1 MSEHDRIES
10 EAFAA
15 QIGADPAF
23 AALEASGAPIVAA
36 AGEPLAIVHANE
48 SAISVF
54 GGDLVALGDRLFR
67 GSEPGARR
75 LRELAAAESHAAA
88 PRLERLRF
96 SFGPIAQTATVLCR
110 RLTAEETG
118 PIFLVAMLGMRSAAS
133 ETPLV
138 RPEEASVSAAVIAA
152 PEAVAESPAAPSPAI
167 PAIEPPPARPP
178 RPERF
183 LWRSDAEGRVLDV
196 TAALAD
202 VVGRENGDIAGRS
215 FLELASRL
223 RLAPDDRLADAFA
236 SRRSWSGVELD
247 WPLDGGGARVPVTLG
262 ALPIFDDGRHFG
274 GYQGY
279 GVLHV
284 DRLRHE
290 PESNSEPEPDI
301 APPAEEPAAALEP
314 PAEAAPL
321 AEAEQTS
328 ALIGAKIVPLRPL
341 PRLEEAAAS
350 IGESLSPSERTAFDE
365 IARALASAAQKPAK
379 GSVRDLFETIEQAT
393 GQQASGGQSA
403 GQAAAVSAEPEAA
416 PFEEHEPAPIH
427 DALPSNENSAFPGDL
442 SRAAALLD
450 RLPIGVMVARGAEA
464 LYANRTLLDYLG
476 YGDAAALAGD
486 GGATRLFAGRRPP
499 TAADGTA
506 AGVVEVLD
514 CDGEPLEADVRLE
527 PIQWDGLAATLVTL
541 RSAQQSIAAPER
553 ARAGALRKELE
564 SRRHEAEELRATLDA
579 MGDAVVVV
587 DAEGRLRSVNAA
599 LGRLVGGEPRALLGS
614 GLASL
619 LCDADQGVVADF
631 LRRPTSRDLG
641 EGLPVQARARN
652 GQLIPVLLTLAPL
665 GPPPEQRRCVI
676 LHVIRRR
683 SSDDELEAARREA
696 ERASAAKTDFL
707 AKVSHEIRTPLN
719 AIIGFA
725 EVMMEE
731 RFGPLGN
738 ERYKEYLKDIHTSG
752 EHVLSLV
759 NDLLDLSKIEAGKF
773 ELDVERIDANAVISE
788 CVSIMQPQANRS
800 RVVIRLSLWPRLP
813 RILADGRSLRQIL
826 LNLLSNAVKFNEAG
840 GQVIVSSALTDA
852 GYVVIR
858 VKDTGI
864 GMSETEIETALEPF
878 RQIGSS
884 RGGTGLGLP
893 VTKALIE
900 ANRASFSIK
909 SRKNQGTLIEV
920 AFPPPQVLA
929 AE

>member
-1 MSEHDRIES
+1 MNEHDRLGIES
-10 EAFAA
+10 ETVAA
-15 QIGADPAF
+15 QISADPAF

-36 AGEPLAIVHANE
+36 AGEPLSVVHANE
-48 SAISVF
+48 SAIAVF
-54 GGDLVALGDRLFR
+54 GGDLAALGERLFR
-67 GSEPGARR
+67 GEEQGARR
-75 LRELAAAESHAAA
+75 LRELAGARSHAAA

-110 RLTAEETG
+110 TLAGELDAQ
-118 PIFLVAMLGMRSAAS
+118 PLFLVAMLGMRSAAS
-133 ETPLV
+133 ESPPAPAVVAEPILAA
-138 RPEEASVSAAVIAA
+138 PEPIAA
-152 PEAVAESPAAPSPAI
+152 PEPAPPAAR
-167 PAIEPPPARPP
+167 ARPERL

-183 LWRSDAEGRVLDV
+183 LWRADAEGRVLDV
-196 TAALAD
+196 TSALAD
-202 VVGRENGDIAGRS
+202 VVGRENGDIAGRL

-223 RLAPDDRLADAFA
+223 RLAPDNRLTDAFA

-247 WPLDGGGARVPVTLG
+247 WPLEGGSARVPVTLG
-262 ALPIFDDGRHFG
+262 ALPVFDDGRGFG

-284 DRLRHE
+284 DRLRSAAPE
-290 PESNSEPEPDI
+290 PASEQPTSEPISEEPTQATPLTVI
-301 APPAEEPAAALEP
+301 EPPVAESPAETEPAPVIAG
-314 PAEAAPL
+314 
-321 AEAEQTS
+321 
-328 ALIGAKIVPLRPL
+328 GAKVVPLRPV

-350 IGESLSPSERTAFDE
+350 IGEALSPSERTAFDE
-365 IARALASAAQKPAK
+365 IARALATVAQKPAK

-393 GQQASGGQSA
+393 GQ
-403 GQAAAVSAEPEAA
+403 AAAAPAES
-416 PFEEHEPAPIH
+416 EPARSDEP
-427 DALPSNENSAFPGDL
+427 APSNENVAFPGDL

-450 RLPIGVMVARGAEA
+450 RLPIGVMVARGADV

-476 YGDAAALAGD
+476 YADAAALAAE
-486 GGATRLFAGRRPP
+486 GGATRLFSGRRPP
-499 TAADGTA
+499 TAMDGTA
-506 AGVVEVLD
+506 GGVVEVVD
-514 CDGEPLEADVRLE
+514 CDGEPLEADARLE
-527 PIQWDGLAATLVTL
+527 PIEWDCVPATLVTL
-541 RSAQQSIAAPER
+541 RGARAATIAPEA

-564 SRRHEAEELRATLDA
+564 ARRHEAEELRAVLDA
-579 MGDAVVVV
+579 MSDAVAVV
-587 DAEGRLRSVNAA
+587 DADGRLRSVNAA
-599 LGRLVGGEPRALLGS
+599 LVRLVGGEARTLLGS

-619 LCDADQGVVADF
+619 FCDADQGAVADF
-631 LRRPTSRDLG
+631 LRRPPGREATG
-641 EGLPVQARARN
+641 EGLQVQTRMRKGQLLPVQ
-652 GQLIPVLLTLAPL
+652 LTLAPL

-676 LHVIRRR
+676 LHVVRRR
-683 SSDDELEAARREA
+683 SSDDELEAARSEA

-752 EHVLSLV
+752 AHVLSLV

-788 CVSIMQPQANRS
+788 CVSMMQPQANRS

-826 LNLLSNAVKFNEAG
+826 LNLLSNGVKFNEAG

-864 GMSETEIETALEPF
+864 GMSENEIETALEPF

-909 SRKNQGTLIEV
+909 SRKNQGTLVEV

>member
-10 EAFAA
+10 EAVAT

-36 AGEPLAIVHANE
+36 AGEPLAIIHANE

-54 GGDLVALGDRLFR
+54 GGDLVALGDRLF
-67 GSEPGARR
+67 GGDEPGARR
-75 LRELAAAESHAAA
+75 LRELAGAESHAAA

-110 RLTAEETG
+110 RLTSEDSA
-118 PIFLVAMLGMRSAAS
+118 PLFLVAMLGMRSAAN

-138 RPEEASVSAAVIAA
+138 QPAEAPVPEAVIAE
-152 PEAVAESPAAPSPAI
+152 PEAVAESRAAPEPV
-167 PAIEPPPARPP
+167 IEPPPARPP

-202 VVGRENGDIAGRS
+202 VVGRENGDIAGRP

-223 RLAPDDRLADAFA
+223 RLAPDERLADAFD

-247 WPLDGGGARVPVTLG
+247 WPLDGGCARVPVTLG
-262 ALPIFDDGRHFG
+262 ALPVFDDGRHFG

-284 DRLRHE
+284 DRLRQE
-290 PESNSEPEPDI
+290 PEREPEPEPDLTP
-301 APPAEEPAAALEP
+301 PPAEEPATALE
-314 PAEAAPL
+314 PL
-321 AEAEQTS
+321 AEAVPIQTAPAETEQTP
-328 ALIGAKIVPLRPL
+328 ALLGAKIVPLRPL

-393 GQQASGGQSA
+393 GQQAM
-403 GQAAAVSAEPEAA
+403 GQATAVSAEPAPESEPFEEPSHEAA
-416 PFEEHEPAPIH
+416 PSQEP
-427 DALPSNENSAFPGDL
+427 LPSNENSAFPGDL

-476 YGDAAALAGD
+476 YGDAAALTGD

-506 AGVVEVLD
+506 GGVVEVLD

-541 RSAQQSIAAPER
+541 RSAASVAAPES

-599 LGRLVGGEPRALLGS
+599 LGRLIGGEPRALLGS

-619 LCDADQGVVADF
+619 FCDADQGVVADF

-641 EGLPVQARARN
+641 DGLQVQARGRN
-652 GQLIPVLLTLAPL
+652 GQVIPVQLTLAPL
-665 GPPPEQRRCVI
+665 GPPPELRRCVI

-683 SSDDELEAARREA
+683 SSDDELEAARHEA

-738 ERYKEYLKDIHTSG
+738 DRYKEYLKDIHTSG

-864 GMSETEIETALEPF
+864 GMSENEIETALEPF

>member
-1 MSEHDRIES
+1 MSEHDRLGIES
-10 EAFAA
+10 EAVAA
-15 QIGADPAF
+15 QISADPAF

-36 AGEPLAIVHANE
+36 AGEPLSVVHANE
-48 SAISVF
+48 SAIAVF
-54 GGDLVALGDRLFR
+54 GADLDALGERLFR
-67 GSEPGARR
+67 GEEPGAQR
-75 LRELAAAESHAAA
+75 LRELAGARSHAAA
-88 PRLERLRF
+88 ARLERLRF

-110 RLTAEETG
+110 TLAG
-118 PIFLVAMLGMRSAAS
+118 ASGAPPLFLIALLGMRSAAS
-133 ETPLV
+133 ESPLV
-138 RPEEASVSAAVIAA
+138 
-152 PEAVAESPAAPSPAI
+152 VAESNPAAPVLAAPVPEPAQ
-167 PAIEPPPARPP
+167 PSAR

-183 LWRSDAEGRVLDV
+183 LWRADAEGRILDV
-196 TAALAD
+196 TSALAD
-202 VVGRENGDIAGRS
+202 VVGRENGDIAGRL

-223 RLAPDDRLADAFA
+223 RLAPDERIAEAFA

-247 WPLDGGGARVPVTLG
+247 WPLEGGAARVPVTLG
-262 ALPIFDDGRHFG
+262 ALPVFDDGRGFG

-284 DRLRHE
+284 DRLRGA
-290 PESNSEPEPDI
+290 PES
-301 APPAEEPAAALEP
+301 AEP
-314 PAEAAPL
+314 PPSEAAPAIEPPERMVVAAP
-321 AEAEQTS
+321 AETESLPVIAG
-328 ALIGAKIVPLRPL
+328 GAKIVTLRPL
-341 PRLEEAAAS
+341 PRLEDAAAS
-350 IGESLSPSERTAFDE
+350 IEALSPSERTAFDE
-365 IARALASAAQKPAK
+365 IARALASVAQKPAK

-393 GQQASGGQSA
+393 GQ
-403 GQAAAVSAEPEAA
+403 AAVVSAEPEPARID
-416 PFEEHEPAPIH
+416 EPAATNDPAPSEDPAPDERAPSDEH
-427 DALPSNENSAFPGDL
+427 APSNENVAFPGDL

-450 RLPIGVMVARGAEA
+450 RLPIGVMVARGAEV
-464 LYANRTLLDYLG
+464 LYANATLLDYLG
-476 YGDAAALAGD
+476 YDDAAALAAE
-486 GGATRLFAGRRPP
+486 GGATRLFSGRRPP
-499 TAADGTA
+499 TAPDGTA
-506 AGVVEVLD
+506 GGVVAVMD
-514 CDGEPLEADVRLE
+514 CDGEALEADVRLE
-527 PIQWDGLAATLVTL
+527 PIEWDSVPATLVTL
-541 RSAQQSIAAPER
+541 RGARPAAKAPE
-553 ARAGALRKELE
+553 AVRAGALRKELE
-564 SRRHEAEELRATLDA
+564 TRRQEAEELRAALDA
-579 MGDAVVVV
+579 MSDAVAVV
-587 DAEGRLRSVNAA
+587 DADGRLRSVNAA
-599 LGRLVGGEPRALLGS
+599 LVRLVGGETHALLGA

-619 LCDADQGVVADF
+619 FCDADQGAVADF
-631 LRRPTSRDLG
+631 LRRPAGRETG
-641 EGLPVQARARN
+641 EGLQVQARMRK
-652 GQLIPVLLTLAPL
+652 GQLIPVQLTLSPL
-665 GPPPEQRRCVI
+665 GPPPEQRRCAV

-731 RFGPLGN
+731 RFGPLAN

-864 GMSETEIETALEPF
+864 GMSENEIETALEPF
-878 RQIGSS
+878 RQIGAS

-909 SRKNQGTLIEV
+909 SRKSQGTLVEV

>member
-1 MSEHDRIES
+1 MSEHDRLGIES
-10 EAFAA
+10 EAVAA
-15 QIGADPAF
+15 RISADPAF
-23 AALEASGAPIVAA
+23 AALEASGAPIIAA
-36 AGEPLAIVHANE
+36 AGAPLSVVYANE
-48 SAISVF
+48 SAIAIF
-54 GGDLVALGDRLFR
+54 GGDIAALSERLF
-67 GSEPGARR
+67 GGEEPGARR
-75 LRELAAAESHAAA
+75 LRELAGAQSHAAA

-110 RLTAEETG
+110 VLAG
-118 PIFLVAMLGMRSAAS
+118 DDGSPLFLVAMLGMRAAGQESAAPGVAAEAAAS
-133 ETPLV
+133 SA
-138 RPEEASVSAAVIAA
+138 PEPAAA
-152 PEAVAESPAAPSPAI
+152 PEPEAPQ
-167 PAIEPPPARPP
+167 PARVA

-183 LWRSDAEGRVLDV
+183 LWRSDADGRILDV
-196 TAALAD
+196 TSALAEI
-202 VVGRENGDIAGRS
+202 VGRENGAIAGRR
-215 FLELASRL
+215 FLDLASGL
-223 RLAPDDRLADAFA
+223 RLAPDGRLAEAFA
-236 SRRSWSGVELD
+236 SHRSWSGVELD
-247 WPLDGGGARVPVTLG
+247 WPLDDHSARVPVTLG
-262 ALPIFDDGRHFG
+262 ALPVFDDGRCFG

-284 DRLRHE
+284 DRLRKEPDRE
-290 PESNSEPEPDI
+290 PEKES
-301 APPAEEPAAALEP
+301 PPAALEP
-314 PAEAAPL
+314 PTLAVVQ
-321 AEAEQTS
+321 AEAEPAQI
-328 ALIGAKIVPLRPL
+328 AGGAKVVALRPS
-341 PRLEEAAAS
+341 PRLEEATAS
-350 IGESLSPSERTAFDE
+350 IGEALSASERTAFDE
-365 IARALASAAQKPAK
+365 IARALAAAQKPAK

-393 GQQASGGQSA
+393 T
-403 GQAAAVSAEPEAA
+403 GQAAAAPAEPE
-416 PFEEHEPAPIH
+416 PVHEPESVCEPS
-427 DALPSNENSAFPGDL
+427 PSNENNVLPRDL
-442 SRAAALLD
+442 SRAEALLD
-450 RLPIGVMVARGAEA
+450 RLPIGVMVARGAEV

-499 TAADGTA
+499 TAPDGS
-506 AGVVEVLD
+506 AGGVLEVID
-514 CDGEPLEADVRLE
+514 SDGEPLEADARLE
-527 PIQWDGLAATLVTL
+527 PIEWDGLAATLVTL
-541 RSAQQSIAAPER
+541 RSARPASAAPVS

-564 SRRHEAEELRATLDA
+564 ARRLEAEELRATLDA
-579 MGDAVVVV
+579 VSDAVVVV
-587 DAEGRLRSVNAA
+587 DADGRLRSVNAA
-599 LGRLVGGEPRALLGS
+599 FGRLVGGEARVLLGS

-619 LCDADQGVVADF
+619 FCDADQGAVADF
-631 LRRPTSRDLG
+631 LRRPPPQE
-641 EGLPVQARARN
+641 EGLQLPLQAHMRIGQLLPVQ
-652 GQLIPVLLTLAPL
+652 LTLAPL

-676 LHVIRRR
+676 LHVVRRR
-683 SSDDELEAARREA
+683 GSDDELEAARREA

-731 RFGPLGN
+731 RFGALGN

-864 GMSETEIETALEPF
+864 GMSENEIETALEPF
-878 RQIGSS
+878 RQVGAS

>member
-1 MSEHDRIES
+1 MSEHDRRGIES
-10 EAFAA
+10 EAVAA
-15 QIGADPAF
+15 RIRADAAF

-36 AGEPLAIVHANE
+36 AGEPLAVVHANE
-48 SAISVF
+48 SALSVF
-54 GGDLVALGDRLFR
+54 GADLAALGERLFR
-67 GSEPGARR
+67 GEEQGARR
-75 LRELAAAESHAAA
+75 LRELSCAQSHAAA

-110 RLTAEETG
+110 SLAAEAG
-118 PIFLVAMLGMRSAAS
+118 GRPLFLVAMLGMRSAISENAS
-133 ETPLV
+133 DVAPDL
-138 RPEEASVSAAVIAA
+138 ASGPDPVSA
-152 PEAVAESPAAPSPAI
+152 
-167 PAIEPPPARPP
+167 PARTT

-196 TAALAD
+196 THALAD

-223 RLAPDDRLADAFA
+223 RLAPDDRLAAAFA

-247 WPLDGGGARVPVTLG
+247 WPLDGGSARVPVTLG
-262 ALPIFDDGRHFG
+262 ALPAFDDARRFG

-279 GVLHV
+279 GVLHL
-284 DRLRHE
+284 DRLR
-290 PESNSEPEPDI
+290 SEPEAPSANLAVATAEPNVPAAV
-301 APPAEEPAAALEP
+301 APPVEAEPAPAL
-314 PAEAAPL
+314 AG
-321 AEAEQTS
+321 
-328 ALIGAKIVPLRPL
+328 GAKIVPLRPT

-350 IGESLSPSERTAFDE
+350 IGEALSPNEQTAFDE
-365 IARALASAAQKPAK
+365 IARALASAAHKPAK

-393 GQQASGGQSA
+393 GQV
-403 GQAAAVSAEPEAA
+403 AATSAEPA
-416 PFEEHEPAPIH
+416 PPQTEPAPC
-427 DALPSNENSAFPGDL
+427 NENAAFPGDPG
-442 SRAAALLD
+442 RAAALLD
-450 RLPIGVMVARGAEA
+450 RLPIGVLVARGAQA

-476 YGDAAALAGD
+476 YPDVAALAAA
-486 GGATRLFAGRRPP
+486 GGAARLFSGRRPP
-499 TAADGTA
+499 TAADGA
-506 AGVVEVLD
+506 AGGVVEVLD
-514 CDGEPLEADVRLE
+514 CDGEPLEADARLE
-527 PIQWDGLAATLVTL
+527 PIEWEGVPATLVTL
-541 RSAQQSIAAPER
+541 RGARPASAAPES
-553 ARAGALRKELE
+553 ARAGALRQELE
-564 SRRHEAEELRATLDA
+564 ARRQELEARRQEAEELRAVLDA
-579 MGDAVVVV
+579 MSDAVAVV
-587 DAEGRLRSVNAA
+587 DADGRLRSVNAA
-599 LGRLVGGEPRALLGS
+599 LVRLVGGEARALVGC

-619 LCDADQGVVADF
+619 FSDADQGAVADF
-631 LRRPTSRDLG
+631 LRRSVLRESR
-641 EGLPVQARARN
+641 EGLKVSARIRN
-652 GQLIPVLLTLAPL
+652 GRSIAAQLTLLPLDAPS
-665 GPPPEQRRCVI
+665 EQRRCVI
-676 LHVIRRR
+676 LRDIGRRD
-683 SSDDELEAARREA
+683 SDDELEAARLEA

-731 RFGPLGN
+731 RFGPMGN

-858 VKDTGI
+858 VKDTGV
-864 GMSETEIETALEPF
+864 GMSESEIETALEPF
-878 RQIGSS
+878 RQLGAS

>member
-36 AGEPLAIVHANE
+36 AGEPLAIVYANE
-48 SAISVF
+48 AAISVF

-138 RPEEASVSAAVIAA
+138 RPEEAPVLAAVIAA
-152 PEAVAESPAAPSPAI
+152 PEAVAEPLAAPSPAA

-215 FLELASRL
+215 FLELASGL

-290 PESNSEPEPDI
+290 PEANSEPKPEPDI

-403 GQAAAVSAEPEAA
+403 GQAAAVSAEPE
-416 PFEEHEPAPIH
+416 PVEEHEVAPIH
-427 DALPSNENSAFPGDL
+427 EALPSNENSAFPGDL

-450 RLPIGVMVARGAEA
+450 RLPIGVMVARGADV

-476 YGDAAALAGD
+476 YGDAAALAEE

-527 PIQWDGLAATLVTL
+527 PIQWDGVAATLVTL
-541 RSAQQSIAAPER
+541 RSAQPSIAAPES

-599 LGRLVGGEPRALLGS
+599 LGQLIGGESRALLGS

-619 LCDADQGVVADF
+619 FCDGDQGVVADF

-641 EGLPVQARARN
+641 EGLQVQARARN
-652 GQLIPVLLTLAPL
+652 GQAIPVQLTLAPL

-731 RFGPLGN
+731 RFGPLSN

>member
-1 MSEHDRIES
+1 MSEHDRLGIES
-10 EAFAA
+10 EAVAA
-15 QIGADPAF
+15 QISADPAF

-36 AGEPLAIVHANE
+36 AGEPLAVVHANE

-54 GGDLVALGDRLFR
+54 GGDLDALGERLFR
-67 GSEPGARR
+67 GAEPGARR
-75 LRELAAAESHAAA
+75 LRELAGAQSHASA

-110 RLTAEETG
+110 TLAAERDA
-118 PIFLVAMLGMRSAAS
+118 PSLFLVALLGMRSAAS
-133 ETPLV
+133 ESAVPAV
-138 RPEEASVSAAVIAA
+138 PQPDPEKA
-152 PEAVAESPAAPSPAI
+152 PEKAPETLA
-167 PAIEPPPARPP
+167 PPAR

-183 LWRSDAEGRVLDV
+183 LWRADAEGRVLDV
-196 TAALAD
+196 TSALAD
-202 VVGRENGDIAGRS
+202 VVGRENGEIAGRL
-215 FLELASRL
+215 FLDLASRL
-223 RLAPDDRLADAFA
+223 RLASDDRLAEAFA

-247 WPLDGGGARVPVTLG
+247 WPLEGGSARVPVTLG
-262 ALPIFDDGRHFG
+262 ALPVFDDGRGFG

-284 DRLRHE
+284 DRLRSEAE
-290 PESNSEPEPDI
+290 PQI
-301 APPAEEPAAALEP
+301 AEIEP
-314 PAEAAPL
+314 PPVAVAEAPVETESTPVMAG
-321 AEAEQTS
+321 
-328 ALIGAKIVPLRPL
+328 GAKIVPLRPM

-350 IGESLSPSERTAFDE
+350 IGEALSASERTAFDE

-393 GQQASGGQSA
+393 T
-403 GQAAAVSAEPEAA
+403 GQAVAASAEPEA
-416 PFEEHEPAPIH
+416 EVEPA
-427 DALPSNENSAFPGDL
+427 PSNENFAIPGDV

-450 RLPIGVMVARGAEA
+450 RLPIGVMVARGAEI
-464 LYANRTLLDYLG
+464 LYANRTLLEYLG
-476 YGDAAALAGD
+476 YSDADALAAD

-499 TAADGTA
+499 TAPDGTA
-506 AGVVEVLD
+506 GGVVEVLD
-514 CDGEPLEADVRLE
+514 CDGEPLEADARLE
-527 PIQWDGLAATLVTL
+527 PIEWDGVSATLVTL
-541 RSAQQSIAAPER
+541 RSAHPPSAAPES
-553 ARAGALRKELE
+553 ARAGALRKEAE
-564 SRRHEAEELRATLDA
+564 TRRHEAEELRAVLDA
-579 MGDAVVVV
+579 MIDAVAVV
-587 DAEGRLRSVNAA
+587 DADGRLRSVNAA
-599 LGRLVGGEPRALLGS
+599 FVGLVGAEPRTLLGS

-619 LCDADQGVVADF
+619 FCDADQGAVADF
-631 LRRPTSRDLG
+631 LRRPAGRETG
-641 EGLPVQARARN
+641 EGLQVQARVRK
-652 GQLIPVLLTLAPL
+652 GQLLPVQLTLAPL

-752 EHVLSLV
+752 AHVLSLV

-788 CVSIMQPQANRS
+788 CVSIMQPQASRS

-864 GMSETEIETALEPF
+864 GMSENEIETALEPF
-878 RQIGSS
+878 RQIGAS

-909 SRKNQGTLIEV
+909 SRKNQGTLVEV